1 MPKELLNLEME
12 RDNLGQKWGFT
23 IQGGADLALTAK
35 VASVKVSE
43 VEVETR
49 NVLRRIGCDGN
60 CYPENNLSLTNCP
73 QNTTCLLSRVAISR
87 NEKIIE
93 IEIWCPGHG
102 ANYQIT
108 AASAQGH
115 KSRQQT
121 EIVLKLVMLNVF

>member
-1 MPKELLNLEME
+1 ME

-43 VEVETR
+43 VEVVLEVETR
-49 NVLRRIGCDGN
+49 NVLRRIGCDGK
-60 CYPENNLSLTNCP
+60 CYPENNLGLTNCP

-93 IEIWCPGHG
+93 IEICCWCPGHG

>member
-35 VASVKVSE
+35 VASVKVSRAMMIR
-43 VEVETR
+43 TR
-49 NVLRRIGCDGN
+49 NVLYDGD
-60 CYPENNLSLTNCP
+60 CYPENNLGLTNCP

-93 IEIWCPGHG
+93 IEICSCPGH
-102 ANYQIT
+102 
-108 AASAQGH
+108 
-115 KSRQQT
+115 
-121 EIVLKLVMLNVF
+121 

>member
-43 VEVETR
+43 VEVVLEVKVETR

-93 IEIWCPGHG
+93 IEI
-102 ANYQIT
+102 
-108 AASAQGH
+108 
-115 KSRQQT
+115 
-121 EIVLKLVMLNVF
+121 

>member
-35 VASVKVSE
+35 VASVKVSQVE
-43 VEVETR
+43 VEVGMLLEVETR

-93 IEIWCPGHG
+93 IEICSCPGH
-102 ANYQIT
+102 
-108 AASAQGH
+108 
-115 KSRQQT
+115 
-121 EIVLKLVMLNVF
+121 